1 MVETSKF
8 VEAKSN
14 LWIAYQYRWD
24 QQSDFVSLKMS
35 LTLGREVLNLL
46 PSGRD
51 ADARA
56 VTLSN
61 LSFHLK
67 RAYLC
72 YVLEDEYPADLE
84 ESKAENLFDEALKCL
99 SESTSLHKE
108 RLLSDPEN
116 ALTFVLYIREFPL
129 ECRGHLAKCVDI
141 VRSSVKIVRVYC
153 SIASQNDQRDCLSTF
168 YGISRYATAAALQVG
183 ETHYQALL
191 LLEEGRAIMVSLQ
204 QEMTDIQ
211 SIQMYNEDLANEYSQ
226 ALEEF
231 RISFK
236 ALTSFS
242 RGSPA

>member
-1 MVETSKF
+1 
-8 VEAKSN
+8 
-14 LWIAYQYRWD
+14 
-24 QQSDFVSLKMS
+24 
-35 LTLGREVLNLL
+35 
-46 PSGRD
+46 
-51 ADARA
+51 
-56 VTLSN
+56 
-61 LSFHLK
+61 
-67 RAYLC
+67 
-72 YVLEDEYPADLE
+72 LE
-84 ESKAENLFDEALKCL
+84 ESKAESLFDEALKCL
-99 SESTSLHKE
+99 SESMSLHKE
-108 RLLSDPEN
+108 HLLSDPEI